1 MNRKITPA
9 QAVHIHSLIDQHHLK
24 LREAKEHYPLLS
36 ISQIHRIAT
45 GENWQSVTG
54 TTASPSKGSLRNVDQ
69 KR

>member
-9 QAVHIHSLIDQHHLK
+9 QAVHIRRLINQQHLK
-24 LREAKEHYPLLS
+24 LREVRASYPLLS
-36 ISQIHRIAT
+36 LAQIHRIAT

-54 TTASPSKGSLRNVDQ
+54 AAVSPSSGSLRNADT